1 MLTALTREISPCLAQ
16 CELSHV
22 DRCRIDV
29 DLAFQQHAAYRACLE
44 RFGCAVT
51 TLTAD
56 PDLPD
61 CVFVED
67 TSVVLDEAA
76 IITRPGAPS
85 RRGEIDA
92 IRQALVRYRPLH
104 CVEPPGTLDG
114 GDVLRVGQ
122 TLYVGITARTN
133 EGGIGQLQRHAGPYG
148 YTVRPVPVSGCLHL
162 KSACTSIGEDAL
174 LINPGWV
181 DAAEFTGLELLI
193 VHPDEPGAANALR
206 VGGTVVC
213 AAAFPRTRQLL
224 EDRGFTVAT
233 VDNSEL
239 AKAEGGLT
247 CCSLLFET

>member
-1 MLTALTREISPCLAQ
+1 MLTAITREVSPRLAQ

-29 DLAFQQHAAYRACLE
+29 DVAVRQHAAYCECLE
-44 RFGCAVT
+44 RLGCHVVP
-51 TLTAD
+51 LPAD

-85 RRGEIDA
+85 RRSETDTIE
-92 IRQALVRYRPLH
+92 QALARYRTLH
-104 CVEPPGTLDG
+104 RIEPPGTLDG
-114 GDVLRVGQ
+114 GDVLRVGRM
-122 TLYVGITARTN
+122 LYVGMTARTDAD
-133 EGGIGQLQRHAGPYG
+133 GVAQLQRHANQYG

-162 KSACTSIGEDAL
+162 KSACTAVGDDVL
-174 LINPGWV
+174 LINLDWV
-181 DAAEFTGLELLI
+181 NAAEFAGLQLLN
-193 VHPDEPGAANALR
+193 VHPDEPGGANALL

-213 AAAFPRTRQLL
+213 ADAFPRTRQLL
-224 EDRGFTVAT
+224 EHQGFLVET
-233 VDNSEL
+233 VDSSEL

-247 CCSLLFET
+247 CCSLIFET

>member
-1 MLTALTREISPCLAQ
+1 MLTAITREVSPRLAQ

-29 DLAFQQHAAYRACLE
+29 DVAIRQHAAYCECLE
-44 RFGCAVT
+44 RLGCDVIP
-51 TLTAD
+51 LSAD

-85 RRGEIDA
+85 RRNETA
-92 IRQALVRYRPLH
+92 SVKQVLVRFRTLH
-104 CVEPPGTLDG
+104 CIESPGTLDG
-114 GDVLRVGQ
+114 GDVLRLGRV
-122 TLYVGITARTN
+122 LYVGVTARTDAD
-133 EGGIGQLQRHAGPYG
+133 GIAQLQRHAGQYG
-148 YTVRPVPVSGCLHL
+148 YTVKPVPVRGCLHL
-162 KSACTSIGEDAL
+162 KSACTPVGDDVL
-174 LINPGWV
+174 LINPDWV
-181 DAAEFTGLELLI
+181 NAAEFSGVELLC
-193 VHPDEPGAANALR
+193 VHPEEPGGANALL

-213 AAAFPRTRQLL
+213 AVAFSRTRQLL
-224 EDRGFTVAT
+224 EDRGFTVVS

-247 CCSLLFET
+247 CCSLVFET